1 MKKLAYTAIVLALFA
16 FTADNGF
23 GQQQPKPNMSLA
35 KGYQIGPGDEITVK
49 VLGEPQFDFVA
60 TVDENGALEVPFF
73 EQPIIAKCK
82 TERELRADVA
92 TVLGRYLRNPQM
104 SLRISDSKSRPPVT
118 IYGEVKAPQQVVLM
132 RRATLVELLAFSGGV
147 TEDAGGVVQVFRT
160 QPPICAEQNP
170 ESNWVASSSDPL
182 DVPSRVFSLSNIQQ
196 GQDDAAVEI
205 VPGDV
210 IIVHKASPVYITG
223 EVAQPQGIY
232 LKERGL
238 TLTEAI
244 AKVGGV
250 RRESRTKEIKIYR
263 QKPNS
268 KDRDIIVAN
277 YELIKRG
284 EQVDPVLE
292 PYDIVEV
299 DKAKDTVAQT
309 LVKVFLGAGRTVVS
323 SVSSGVGYRILY

>member
-1 MKKLAYTAIVLALFA
+1 MKQSIFTFLSIIFA
-16 FTADNGF
+16 VSVIAAQEPTV
-23 GQQQPKPNMSLA
+23 NMSLA
-35 KGYQIGPGDEITVK
+35 KGYLLGPGDEVTVK

-60 TVDENGALEVPFF
+60 TIDENGAIEVPFF

-82 TERELRADVA
+82 TERELRTEVA
-92 TVLGRYLRNPQM
+92 TLLGKYLRSPQM
-104 SLRISDSKSRPPVT
+104 SLRITDRKSRPPAT
-118 IYGEVKAPQQVVLM
+118 IYGEVRTPQQVVMM

-147 TEDAGGVVQVFRT
+147 TEDAGGVIQIFRT
-160 QPPICAEQNP
+160 QPPMCSDTGSDNY
-170 ESNWVASSSDPL
+170 WASTSGDPL
-182 DVPSRVFSLSNIQQ
+182 DVPSRTYSLSSVQM
-196 GQDDAAVEI
+196 GREDANPEV

-210 IIVHKASPVYITG
+210 IVVHKASPVYITG

-268 KDRDIIVAN
+268 KDREIIAVN
-277 YELIKRG
+277 YDLIKRG
-284 EQVDPVLE
+284 EQKDVVLE

-299 DKAKDTVAQT
+299 DKAKDSIAQT
-309 LVKVFLGAGRTVVS
+309 ILKVAVGAGRSVVS
-323 SVSSGVGYRILY
+323 SVSGGVGYRILY

>member
-1 MKKLAYTAIVLALFA
+1 MKKYLFTFLFLAISISTAS
-16 FTADNGF
+16 
-23 GQQQPKPNMSLA
+23 GQQPQVNMSLA
-35 KGYQIGPGDEITVK
+35 KGYQIGPGDEITVR

-60 TVDENGALEVPFF
+60 TVDENGAIEVPFF
-73 EQPIIAKCK
+73 EQPIMAKCK
-82 TERELRADVA
+82 TERQLRADVA
-92 TVLGRYLRNPQM
+92 TALARYLRNPQM
-104 SLRISDSKSRPPVT
+104 SLRISDGKSRPPVT

-147 TEDAGGVVQVFRT
+147 TEDAGGAVQVFRT
-160 QPPICAEQNP
+160 QPPMCSEGNSD
-170 ESNWVASSSDPL
+170 SNWAASSSDPL
-182 DVPSRVFSLSNIQQ
+182 DVPSRLFSLSNIQQ

-210 IIVHKASPVYITG
+210 IVVHKASPVYITG

-268 KDRDIIVAN
+268 KDREILVAN

-284 EQVDPVLE
+284 QQKDPVLE
-292 PYDIVEV
+292 PYDIIEV
-299 DKAKDTVAQT
+299 DKAKDSIAQT
-309 LVKVFLGAGRTVVS
+309 IAKVALGAGRTVVS
-323 SVSSGVGYRILY
+323 SVSGGVGYRILY